1 MSELKKYFVTGIGT
15 NIGKTICSAILVE
28 ALEADYWKPVQSGDL
43 DYSDSDKVRGLI
55 SNVKSV
61 FHRER
66 FRLTQPMSPHAAAR
80 VDQVSISIS
89 DFKLPDTNNTLVIEG
104 AGGLM
109 VPLNDRG
116 DLIVDL
122 IQHLEAE
129 VILISQNYLG
139 SINHTLLSIEAL
151 KSRKLKI
158 AGIIFNGPS
167 NNETEEIILSI
178 SGLKCLGKIPQSEH
192 IKPKFISEQAALL
205 NSKFKSQNSK

>member
-15 NIGKTICSAILVE
+15 DVGKTICSAILVE
-28 ALEADYWKPVQSGDL
+28 ALEADYWKPVQAGSL
-43 DYSDSDKVRGLI
+43 DSTDMDKVKSLI
-55 SNVKSV
+55 SNSKSV
-61 FHRER
+61 FHAEHY
-66 FRLTQPMSPHAAAR
+66 RLTQPMSPHAASKF
-80 VDQVSISIS
+80 DQISISLS
-89 DFKLPDTNNTLVIEG
+89 DFKLPQTKNTLVIEG

-109 VPLNDRG
+109 VPLNDKG

-122 IQHLEAE
+122 IEHLDAE

-167 NNETEEIILSI
+167 NSETEEIILSI

-192 IKPKFISEQAALL
+192 IKPKFISEQAVIL
-205 NSKFKSQNSK
+205 NSKFKF